1 MLTSEQRIF
10 LARSDE
16 FQDLLNSDPHLEEL
30 NRSRYDHNAEFFSL
44 MELLRGSFR
53 IGSLQIQPLTPAVWA
68 FLWGINN
75 RYTTRIREVTESD
88 TDIFL
93 YLLANGVRDLDCDV
107 DELPAVASGFCP
119 ACGLDYPAAARE
131 LIQTVEL
138 AFRPLEML
146 PKTEGSSSEPP
157 CYDADWLVQL
167 CSVVAQES
175 HEKAADVM
183 FNMPLSSC
191 LYYFVN
197 ARRKNDVKGL
207 IRKRTSGEISREIVQ
222 YVDALGEKF
231 IKEHQEA
238 PR

>member
-16 FQDLLNSDPHLEEL
+16 FQELLNSDPHLEEL

-75 RYTTRIREVTESD
+75 RYTTRIHEVTESD

-93 YLLANGVRDLDCDV
+93 YLLANGIRDLGCGV
-107 DELPAVASGFCP
+107 EELPAVASGFCP
-119 ACGLDYPAAARE
+119 ACGLDYPAAAKE
-131 LIQTVEL
+131 LMQTVEL

-146 PKTEGSSSEPP
+146 PKTEGSSSEPL

-175 HEKAADVM
+175 NEKAADVM
-183 FNMPLSSC
+183 FNLPLSTC
-191 LYYFVN
+191 FFYYVN
-197 ARRKNDVKGL
+197 AMRKNDTRGL

-231 IKEHQEA
+231 IKEHGQSKN
-238 PR
+238 